1 MSNINNSLKNLSKNF
16 TNNIINN
23 IKNNINNNNSND
35 DDVFN
40 HPYVLL
46 FIGVAAL
53 GMIYYVFSRYYTSGR
68 IKKSYTFYGKD
79 IQDKPVFKDNFDTA
93 PECVNRCKRD
103 FYCDGITFNRSTGD
117 CTGIKNGRL
126 REDDAN
132 YRAWVKTRIEDKAIF
147 EKAKVSDYISEET
160 RIAGVKFPLPQG
172 VNNFS
177 ILFWINLK
185 DWYENFGFWKHI
197 LHKGSPMEGRTNY
210 TNWED
215 IIRVYPDQCP
225 GLWLSPYTNNLRIAI
240 TTFAT
245 ETINDFPSE
254 HPNTGSCIGRSCFTK
269 HQSNTKLTTSST
281 GYQSY
286 TDPRNRNIE
295 FHDIK
300 NVPISNIVFLG
311 LVFNDHIIEV
321 FINGRLTETIHLS
334 GSPVFSRGDFYAK
347 YEKTFRGDL
356 YKVYYFPKNLKA
368 NEIRKLFKDKPKLV

>member
-1 MSNINNSLKNLSKNF
+1 MSNITNSVKNF

-23 IKNNINNNNSND
+23 INNIKNNIKNNSSN

-40 HPYVLL
+40 HPYILL
-46 FIGVAAL
+46 FIGVVAL
-53 GMIYYVFSRYYTSGR
+53 GMIYYVFSRYYTSGS

-79 IQDKPVFKDNFDTA
+79 ILEFEPVFEDNFDTA

-103 FYCDGITFNRSTGD
+103 FHCDGITFNRSNGK
-117 CTGIKNGRL
+117 CTGTKNGHL
-126 REDDAN
+126 REDDSN
-132 YRAWVKTRIEDKAIF
+132 YRAWVKTRIEDKSIF

-185 DWYENFGFWKHI
+185 DWYENFGYWKHI
-197 LHKGSPMEGRTNY
+197 LHKGSHMEGRTNY

-240 TTFAT
+240 TTFAK
-245 ETINDFPSE
+245 ETLREIPDEPNINYCAD
-254 HPNTGSCIGRSCFTK
+254 RSCFTK
-269 HQSNTKLTTSST
+269 HQSDTKLTTSST
-281 GYQSY
+281 GYQAY
-286 TDPRNRNIE
+286 TDPKYRHIE
-295 FHDIK
+295 FKDIK
-300 NVPISNIVFLG
+300 NVPISKVVFLG
-311 LVFNDHIIEV
+311 LVFNDNIIEV
-321 FINGRLTETIHLS
+321 FINGKLTETIHLY

-356 YKVYYFPKNLKA
+356 YKVYYFPKDLKA
-368 NEIRKLFKDKPKLV
+368 NEIRKLYKHKPQLV

>member
-1 MSNINNSLKNLSKNF
+1 MSNITNSVKNF

-23 IKNNINNNNSND
+23 IKNNIKNNSSND
-35 DDVFN
+35 DAFN
-40 HPYVLL
+40 HPYILL
-46 FIGVAAL
+46 FIGVVAL
-53 GMIYYVFSRYYTSGR
+53 GMIYYVFSRYYTSSS

-79 IQDKPVFKDNFDTA
+79 ILEFEPVFEDNFDTA

-103 FYCDGITFNRSTGD
+103 FHCDGITFNRSSGK
-117 CTGIKNGRL
+117 CTGTKNGHL
-126 REDDAN
+126 REDDSN
-132 YRAWVKTRIEDKAIF
+132 YRAWVKTRIEDKSIF

-185 DWYENFGFWKHI
+185 DWYENFGYWKHI
-197 LHKGSPMEGRTNY
+197 LHKGSHMEGRTNY

-240 TTFAT
+240 TTFAKKT
-245 ETINDFPSE
+245 LREIPDEPNINYCTD
-254 HPNTGSCIGRSCFTK
+254 RSCFTK
-269 HQSNTKLTTSST
+269 HQSDTKLTTSST
-281 GYQSY
+281 GYQAY
-286 TDPRNRNIE
+286 TDPKYRHIE
-295 FHDIK
+295 FKDIK
-300 NVPISNIVFLG
+300 NVPISNVVFLG
-311 LVFNDHIIEV
+311 LVFNDNIIEV
-321 FINGRLTETIHLS
+321 FINGKLTETIHLY

-356 YKVYYFPKNLKA
+356 YKVYYFPKDLKA
-368 NEIRKLFKDKPKLV
+368 NEIRKLYKHKPELV